1 MAIADDAGKLIGR
14 VNPQKGMV
22 CTREDEDLTHEV
34 VEHPTGGR
42 GSTEYAPR
50 EQGVKDGHQSGQA
63 HSEPGER
70 TGTSPG
76 LNDEHEVDSQPKEC
90 ASGVGS
96 TGKDATHH
104 LIRSSTA

>member
-42 GSTEYAPR
+42 GR
-50 EQGVKDGHQSGQA
+50 
-63 HSEPGER
+63 
-70 TGTSPG
+70 
-76 LNDEHEVDSQPKEC
+76 DE
-90 ASGVGS
+90 
-96 TGKDATHH
+96 
-104 LIRSSTA
+104 LIRKAEEQTRVRWLVKMWA